1 MSGNPAAGLLLL
13 LLGVYLLFAF
23 LTGQLEWLF
32 RLGDAIGA
40 ARGGTAAVG
49 PASPGPSAPSSTPD
63 PVRVS

>member
-23 LTGQLEWLF
+23 LTGQLKWLF

-40 ARGGTAAVG
+40 AQTGTAAVG
-49 PASPGPSAPSSTPD
+49 PAFAGPSAPSPSPD